1 MATLIPKYDQGATGA
16 VNRAFNLK
24 LAETISV
31 LDFGADATGVADS
44 TTAFQ
49 NAVASLNGNPGT
61 IRFPKGTY
69 KVTGTVSCFAG
80 QNFISE
86 GASLDVTGSNVPLFS
101 YNVADTFSFTNYYP
115 PSLIQGFKVLGTV
128 VSFTISPNAN
138 FYLTKIN
145 RTPYVTVR
153 DCNLYFAACANV
165 LGESILCYFDN
176 VHCYNPISD
185 SFVFALGTGDFGPNA
200 STLINCEIEEQKYL
214 CSGVSVSGCGI
225 NLSKCY
231 LESLSSCIYLN
242 GGDVNVDSTGFG
254 LRTQTGSTGVYVESG
269 STVSTIAI
277 NNCGITFG
285 GRQPS
290 GTPIDSY
297 FLNAN
302 SAISNFSFTNNIIRA
317 IHDNSDTSTVFEL
330 KALATGIIN
339 ANQFSRNPTGTNT
352 TIFNTGAGATQM
364 YTGSFSNNRVVAD
377 FGSTFTFN
385 ATNGTGSYISAYT
398 SDNTFVRVVNYV
410 QITDSIFVSNL
421 YFGGTTPP
429 LNTVASASTI
439 TANDPVTNVSGTTT
453 ISTINSAL
461 AQITLIPTGLWVTNT
476 GGNIALG
483 STAVVNK
490 ALTLSYNST
499 TSKWYP
505 SY

>member
-24 LAETISV
+24 LAESISV
-31 LDFGADATGVADS
+31 LDFGADATGVANS
-44 TTAFQ
+44 TTAIQ

-101 YNVADTFSFTNYYP
+101 YNVADTFAFTNYYP

-128 VSFTISPNAN
+128 VSFTVSPNAN

-153 DCNLYFAACANV
+153 DCTLYFAACANV

-185 SFVFALGTGDFGPNA
+185 SFVFGLGSGGFGPNA
-200 STLINCEIEEQKYL
+200 CTLMNCEIEEQKYP
-214 CSGVSVSGCGI
+214 CNGVNVSNCGI
-225 NLSKCY
+225 NMTMCY

-242 GGDVNVDSTGFG
+242 GGDIKVDSTGFG
-254 LRTQTGSTGVYVESG
+254 LRTQTGSTGVYVEAG
-269 STVSTIAI
+269 NTVTELSIS
-277 NNCGITFG
+277 NCSITFG
-285 GRQPS
+285 GRSPS
-290 GTPIDSY
+290 ITPIDSY

-302 SAISNFSFTNNIIRA
+302 SAISNFLFTNNNVQA
-317 IHDNSDTSTVFEL
+317 IHDSSDTSTVFAL
-330 KALATGIIN
+330 KALAAGIIN
-339 ANQFSRNPTGTNT
+339 ANQFNRNPSGTTT
-352 TIFNTGAGATQM
+352 TIFSTGIGATQM
-364 YTGSFSNNRVVAD
+364 YSGSFSDNRVVAD

-385 ATNGTGSYISAYT
+385 ANNATGSYISAYT
-398 SDNTFVRVVNYV
+398 ANNTFVRVDTYA

-439 TANDPVTNVSGTTT
+439 TANDPVTNVSGTAA

-461 AQITLIPTGLWVTNT
+461 AQITLIPTGLWTTNT
-476 GGNIALG
+476 AGNIALA